1 MEIMLSSLPK
11 RTLLL
16 GGTVIVLAVLLVVR
30 WISDWGLVT
39 IHVQDAPLAKVT
51 ASIARQGHVT
61 VETSLDPSTK
71 VSMDADRVTVA
82 EAVDQLAQVTDSS
95 WRGGIVTAPT
105 KLAVSQCISMLRAG
119 PDPEGW
125 SVFYY
130 PLSPMM
136 SPDETVMDPRSL
148 LWNVQGPDREVGKLL
163 DEAAQKS
170 GAMIVMPKDWSATS
184 PRLPGTAATA
194 SAVHELMKLVRGR
207 DLTFFYLTAR
217 ERRRWEDGPAEDR
230 SRESSP
236 PPPSSLSAPSS
247 LAAPSTL
254 TTQPAVAAAR
264 RPEAKAEWMDQRIK
278 ATINTLPA
286 FKQVEAKKEYEEAKA
301 FRDSLKSLSSEE
313 RRQKMKER
321 MTDPRFVE
329 KMADR
334 MLLRDSRRTAQQ
346 RISRSVN
353 YLNRK
358 ASIQASQAH

>member
-1 MEIMLSSLPK
+1 
-11 RTLLL
+11 
-16 GGTVIVLAVLLVVR
+16 
-30 WISDWGLVT
+30 
-39 IHVQDAPLAKVT
+39 
-51 ASIARQGHVT
+51 
-61 VETSLDPSTK
+61 
-71 VSMDADRVTVA
+71 
-82 EAVDQLAQVTDSS
+82 
-95 WRGGIVTAPT
+95 
-105 KLAVSQCISMLRAG
+105 MLRAG

-184 PRLPGTAATA
+184 PRLPGTAATG

-207 DLTFFYLTAR
+207 DLSFFYLTAR
-217 ERRRWEDGPAEDR
+217 ERRRWEEGPQEA
-230 SRESSP
+230 
-236 PPPSSLSAPSS
+236 SAPP
-247 LAAPSTL
+247 AL
-254 TTQPAVAAAR
+254 TTPRPA
-264 RPEAKAEWMDQRIK
+264 PNPEWMDQRIT
-278 ATINTLPA
+278 ARINTLPIP
-286 FKQVEAKKEYEEAKA
+286 KQAEAKKEYEEAKT

-321 MTDPRFVE
+321 MADPRFAE

>member
-1 MEIMLSSLPK
+1 MEIMLSTLPK

-16 GGTVIVLAVLLVVR
+16 GGTVIVLAILLVAR

-39 IHVQDAPLAKVT
+39 IHVKDAPLSKVT
-51 ASIARQGHVT
+51 SSIARQGHVT

-82 EAVDQLAQVTDSS
+82 EAVDQLAQITDSS
-95 WRGGIVTAPT
+95 WRGVIVTAPT
-105 KLAVSQCISMLRAG
+105 KLALSEGVSMLRAG

-136 SPDETVMDPRSL
+136 SPDETAMDPRSL
-148 LWNVQGPDREVGKLL
+148 RWNVQGPDREVGKLL
-163 DEAAQKS
+163 DQAAQKS
-170 GAMIVMPKDWSATS
+170 GAMIVMPKDWSATV
-184 PRLPGTAATA
+184 PRLPASSATYR
-194 SAVHELMKLVRGR
+194 AVHDLVGSARGR
-207 DLTFFYLTAR
+207 DLSFYYLTAR
-217 ERRRWEDGPAEDR
+217 QRHRWEETPQDGTANSAPTA
-230 SRESSP
+230 SP
-236 PPPSSLSAPSS
+236 PA
-247 LAAPSTL
+247 L
-254 TTQPAVAAAR
+254 T
-264 RPEAKAEWMDQRIK
+264 PEWLDQRIT
-278 ATINTLPA
+278 ARINTLPA

-321 MTDPRFVE
+321 MADPRFAE

-358 ASIQASQAH
+358 ASIQAAQPH

>member
-1 MEIMLSSLPK
+1 MEIMLATLPK

-16 GGTVIVLAVLLVVR
+16 GGTVIVLAILLVAR

-39 IHVQDAPLAKVT
+39 IHVKDAPLSKVT
-51 ASIARQGHVT
+51 TSIARQGHVT

-71 VSMDADRVTVA
+71 VSMDADLVTVA
-82 EAVDQLAQVTDSS
+82 EAVDQLAQITDSS
-95 WRGGIVTAPT
+95 WRGVIVTAPT
-105 KLAVSQCISMLRAG
+105 KLALSEGVSMLRAG

-136 SPDETVMDPRSL
+136 SPDETAMDPRSL
-148 LWNVQGPDREVGKLL
+148 RWNVQGPDREVGKLL

-170 GAMIVMPKDWSATS
+170 GAMIVMPKDWSATV
-184 PRLPGTAATA
+184 PRLPTSSATA
-194 SAVHELMKLVRGR
+194 RAVHDLVGSVRGR
-207 DLTFFYLTAR
+207 DLSFYYLTAR
-217 ERRRWEDGPAEDR
+217 ERRRWEDGPTEDR

-236 PPPSSLSAPSS
+236 PPPSSVAAASS

-254 TTQPAVAAAR
+254 TTQPTLAAAR

-278 ATINTLPA
+278 ATINALPA

-321 MTDPRFVE
+321 MADPRFAE

-358 ASIQASQAH
+358 ASIQAAQPH